1 MSIRIL
7 SHAESIAATPVL
19 SDILHATVL
28 AGGSVNFCAPFSPE
42 EARAYW
48 TEDALPSIANGHRLL
63 FAAHQFGMLKGTV
76 SLDLAQQPNQPHRA
90 DVAKLLVHPNA
101 RRAGLAKA
109 LMEAVEAEAK
119 ARGRWLLTLDTW
131 SGSPAEKLYRSLGYR
146 AAGRIPDFFLHPS
159 NGSLQPTTYFYKR
172 LT

>member
-7 SHAESIAATPVL
+7 SHAEAIAATPVL

-28 AGGSVNFCAPFSPE
+28 AEGSVNFCAPFSPE

-48 TEDALPSIANGHRLL
+48 TEDALPSIATGHRLL

-90 DVAKLLVHPNA
+90 DVGCQASGASQCPACRARQSLDASGGGRGKSSGALAAYTRHLERQPSRKA
-101 RRAGLAKA
+101 LSQPRIQSRRAY
-109 LMEAVEAEAK
+109 
-119 ARGRWLLTLDTW
+119 
-131 SGSPAEKLYRSLGYR
+131 SGSLS
-146 AAGRIPDFFLHPS
+146 PS
-159 NGSLQPTTYFYKR
+159 Q
-172 LT
+172 